1 MALLPLRETSIFHPG
16 HQRTCHVQSPV
27 RPDQPPATRR
37 LPPKPMTYSE
47 NISTLQ
53 PSATM
58 AVSSLAKRLA
68 AEGRDIINLSAGE
81 PDFDTPD
88 WIAEAGI
95 RAIRE
100 GRTRYTPASGL
111 PEVRA
116 GAAGDALARAHPE
129 WELDAGNV
137 VVSAGA
143 KQSLFNACFALFGPG
158 DDVLVAAPYWTSY
171 PEIVGLARARP
182 VVVSGAVARDFRLTP
197 AELDAAR
204 TPATRGLILC
214 SPSNPTGAVYSLEEL
229 AAVAEWARRHDVWL
243 ISDEIYRRIC
253 FLPDRPVA
261 PGILDLAPSEVGPFV
276 LVDGVSKTFAMTG
289 WRIGYA
295 ISPADLAAKAGALQS
310 QITSNPSTPAQ
321 LAALAAL
328 TEREQA
334 EATVHNMVAAFHRRR
349 DLVVRLLEE
358 KLPRYSFLRPEGAF
372 YVFLRVDSDF
382 GAEISGSS
390 EWCSRVLEEKGV
402 ALVPGSAFGDDR
414 YARLSYAASDREIEE
429 AIARLAS

>member
-1 MALLPLRETSIFHPG
+1 
-16 HQRTCHVQSPV
+16 
-27 RPDQPPATRR
+27 
-37 LPPKPMTYSE
+37 MTYSE
-47 NISTLQ
+47 NISALK

-100 GRTRYTPASGL
+100 GHTRYTPASGL

-116 GAAGDALARAHPE
+116 AAARDALTRAHPG
-129 WELDAGNV
+129 WELDARNV

-171 PEIVGLARARP
+171 PDIVELARARP
-182 VVVSGAVARDFRLTP
+182 VAVSGSGERDYRLTP
-197 AELDAAR
+197 ADLEAAR
-204 TPATRGLILC
+204 TPETRGLILC

-229 AAVAEWARRHDVWL
+229 RAVAEWARRHDVWL

-295 ISPADLAAKAGALQS
+295 IAPAELAAKTGALQS

-321 LAALAAL
+321 LAAFAAL
-328 TEREQA
+328 TERARA
-334 EATVHNMVAAFHRRR
+334 EDTIHNMVAAFHRRR

-358 KLPRYSFLRPEGAF
+358 KLPGYSFLRPEGAF
-372 YVFLRVDSDF
+372 YLFLRVDSGY

-390 EWCSRVLEEKGV
+390 EWCSQVLEEKGV